1 MKMYTLLKKDLLLAG
16 DYFWLSP
23 ACAIGVPVFLSAQ
36 DLPRFSSIYVLLT
49 GVSLSCYFL
58 FSSIFAMEDK
68 YKGNLYLMAIPY
80 KKRNLVEAKYLLA
93 VLMYLFTLICCQV
106 ISFTKIQGIALA
118 KYKLTFSDAAI
129 VFLSYQWSGVY
140 FFAVLSLLVWK
151 DKGCADCE
159 NAYSSNMCTDRT
171 GSPDGIGYNL

>member
-129 VFLSYQWSGVY
+129 VFFIISMVWSI
-140 FFAVLSLLVWK
+140 FFH
-151 DKGCADCE
+151 
-159 NAYSSNMCTDRT
+159 CTIAPRMER
-171 GSPDGIGYNL
+171 